1 MDDGDSDG
9 DTDMVDVTLLEIVA
23 VTVPDTLALPDG
35 LNVALR
41 VAVDDAEP
49 VFERLTL
56 VDGLTLALVLGELLP
71 LRDALAVTA
80 TDNSQQ

>member
-1 MDDGDSDG
+1 MDDGDRDG

-41 VAVDDAEP
+41 VTVDDTEP
-49 VFERLTL
+49 VLELLTL
-56 VDGLTLALVLGELLP
+56 VDGLALALVLGELLP
-71 LRDALAVTA
+71 LRDGLAVTA

>member
-56 VDGLTLALVLGELLP
+56 VDGLALALVLGELLP